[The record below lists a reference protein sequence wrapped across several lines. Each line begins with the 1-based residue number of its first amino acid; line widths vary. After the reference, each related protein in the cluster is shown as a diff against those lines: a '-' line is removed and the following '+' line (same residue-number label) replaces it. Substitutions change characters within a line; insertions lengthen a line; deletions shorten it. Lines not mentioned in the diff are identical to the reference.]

1 MLVFQLDQLYVIYVS
16 KVKIYYPSQPPSLT
30 CKCRIPRGL
39 QYLKSCIRTGLD
51 FSYTATSVIIQVLQC
66 GGVGVDETE
75 MVLQPA
81 HLRGVP
87 GLLQL
92 PQPGYLVHQLPL
104 LGDPQ

>member
-1 MLVFQLDQLYVIYVS
+1 MSDPPWPPIFKVLHTARIRLV
-16 KVKIYYPSQPPSLT
+16 P
-30 CKCRIPRGL
+30 
-39 QYLKSCIRTGLD
+39 
-51 FSYTATSVIIQVLQC
+51 TSVIIQILQC
-66 GGVGVDETE
+66 RGVGVDQTE

-104 LGDPQ
+104 LGDPQSSEVRKIVVFIKEKLLFPCSLI

>member
-1 MLVFQLDQLYVIYVS
+1 MSDPPWPPIFKVLHTARIRLV
-16 KVKIYYPSQPPSLT
+16 P
-30 CKCRIPRGL
+30 
-39 QYLKSCIRTGLD
+39 
-51 FSYTATSVIIQVLQC
+51 TSVIIQVLQC
-66 GGVGVDETE
+66 RGVGVDQTE

-104 LGDPQ
+104 LGDPERTEMLSNYYFIITL